1 MMVLGPGD
9 SHPVV
14 GAVKRRLGVFPSDD
28 EFTMD
33 LAAHIRGA
41 QIRLSM
47 EVTGLIEDDLVDRLH
62 INRQSRYLLH

>member
-62 INRQSRYLLH
+62 INRKSQYLPH